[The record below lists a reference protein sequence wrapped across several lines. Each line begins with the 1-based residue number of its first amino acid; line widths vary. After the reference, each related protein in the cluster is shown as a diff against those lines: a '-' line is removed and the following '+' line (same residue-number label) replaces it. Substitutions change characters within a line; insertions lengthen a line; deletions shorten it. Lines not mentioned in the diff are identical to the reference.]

1 MLVFCRVW
9 SMEFHLLSNYFLN
22 LNIMRFLNLLVCALV
37 GFSAQAQNLADTQWQ
52 LYPGAGALGVGPNQG
67 DIGWWSNNDGDVA
80 TRACLFDDI
89 YAFNADGSFQ
99 NILGDET
106 WVEGWQTGAGEMC
119 GAPVAPHDGSA
130 AASWSV
136 AGSELTLDGV
146 GAFMG
151 LAKVFNG
158 GELGNPA
165 DAPASITY
173 DD

>member
-1 MLVFCRVW
+1 
-9 SMEFHLLSNYFLN
+9 MEFHLLSNYFLN

-106 WVEGWQTGAGEMC
+106 WVEGWQTGAGEMAVE
-119 GAPVAPHDGSA
+119 APLLLTTVQPLLLGLWMVINSRLMVRGP
-130 AASWSV
+130 SWVLPKSP
-136 AGSELTLDGV
+136 TR
-146 GAFMG
+146 
-151 LAKVFNG
+151 
-158 GELGNPA
+158 
-165 DAPASITY
+165 
-173 DD
+173 

>member
-1 MLVFCRVW
+1 MATVPRC
-9 SMEFHLLSNYFLN
+9 
-22 LNIMRFLNLLVCALV
+22 
-37 GFSAQAQNLADTQWQ
+37 
-52 LYPGAGALGVGPNQG
+52 GALGVGPNQG

-106 WVEGWQTGAGEMC
+106 WVEGWQTALEKCAVPC
-119 GAPVAPHDGSA
+119 GSSRRFSRCFLVCCRL
-130 AASWSV
+130 
-136 AGSELTLDGV
+136 ELTLDGV

-165 DAPASITY
+165 DAPASSLTRLSL
-173 DD
+173 